1 MGLGE
6 KIAKARRK
14 TGLSQE
20 QLADFLQVS
29 RQAVQKWESDMSV
42 PQLDKLITLSRRF
55 NISLDSLLDNE
66 PNVRNADERVA
77 ENRPCNYTVLD
88 YRDTY
93 SEDFVVEYQQL
104 WDEGFDIGKYKK
116 MAVEVPGL
124 PETKESKAI
133 AENLASLMMKESM
146 RKDYKFYEPCNLEE
160 IKCCRKQS
168 GVALAK
174 GISKTSIRKKVK
186 GAWLGRV
193 AGCLL
198 GKPIEGMKK
207 DELNFFLKETNNYP
221 IHRYVKKSDLN
232 EELYGKLKHNL
243 REREFA
249 MGDMVDGMPIDDD
262 TTYTI
267 LAAKLI
273 KEKGRGFS
281 SDDILKAW
289 TSWQTKDKYYTA
301 ELRAYIN
308 YINGYESPNTAVYK
322 NPYREWIGAQIRGDY
337 FGYINPGD
345 PEAAAEMA
353 YRDASV
359 SHIKNGI
366 YGEMFVS
373 AMLAAAAA
381 CNDVRNV
388 IMCGL
393 AEIPSTSRL
402 YDSVMELIGMYDSG
416 KSVEECKKW
425 IYKQYDDNNLHHWCH
440 TISNALIVVMSLLY
454 GKKDFSST
462 ICLAVGCGFDTD
474 CNGATAGSILGMIL
488 GDDGI
493 PDKWTSCFKKGVET
507 GISGYELITIDDFCD
522 LAMSHLSSD
531 FNN

>member
-77 ENRPCNYTVLD
+77 ENRPCNYTVID

-133 AENLASLMMKESM
+133 AENLASLMMKEPM

-174 GISKTSIRKKVK
+174 GISKTSIRKKIK

-207 DELNFFLKETNNYP
+207 DELNFFLKETNNYL
-221 IHRYVKKSDLN
+221 RY
-232 EELYGKLKHNL
+232 
-243 REREFA
+243 A
-249 MGDMVDGMPIDDD
+249 AIWADMV
-262 TTYTI
+262 
-267 LAAKLI
+267 
-273 KEKGRGFS
+273 
-281 SDDILKAW
+281 LK
-289 TSWQTKDKYYTA
+289 
-301 ELRAYIN
+301 
-308 YINGYESPNTAVYK
+308 
-322 NPYREWIGAQIRGDY
+322 
-337 FGYINPGD
+337 
-345 PEAAAEMA
+345 
-353 YRDASV
+353 
-359 SHIKNGI
+359 
-366 YGEMFVS
+366 
-373 AMLAAAAA
+373 
-381 CNDVRNV
+381 
-388 IMCGL
+388 
-393 AEIPSTSRL
+393 
-402 YDSVMELIGMYDSG
+402 
-416 KSVEECKKW
+416 
-425 IYKQYDDNNLHHWCH
+425 
-440 TISNALIVVMSLLY
+440 
-454 GKKDFSST
+454 
-462 ICLAVGCGFDTD
+462 
-474 CNGATAGSILGMIL
+474 
-488 GDDGI
+488 
-493 PDKWTSCFKKGVET
+493 
-507 GISGYELITIDDFCD
+507 
-522 LAMSHLSSD
+522 
-531 FNN
+531 